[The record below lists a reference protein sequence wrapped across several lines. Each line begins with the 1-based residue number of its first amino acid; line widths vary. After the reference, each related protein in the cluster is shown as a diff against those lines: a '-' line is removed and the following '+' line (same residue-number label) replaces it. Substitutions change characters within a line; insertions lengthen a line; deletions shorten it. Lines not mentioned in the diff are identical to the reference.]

1 MIQAQINNQSSLWLV
16 VQLENYWDLIRG
28 KILM

>member
-1 MIQAQINNQSSLWLV
+1 MIQAQINNQLSLWLV
-16 VQLENYWDLIRG
+16 VQLENHWDLIRG